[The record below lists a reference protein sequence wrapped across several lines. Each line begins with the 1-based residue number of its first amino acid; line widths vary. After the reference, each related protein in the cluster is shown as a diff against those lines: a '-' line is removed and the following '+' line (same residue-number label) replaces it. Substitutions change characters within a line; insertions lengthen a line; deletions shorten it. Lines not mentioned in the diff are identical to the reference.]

1 MYYLKIFLS
10 VSFNISGQWEIVP
23 GSGPGM
29 TLGPDEAEWRWN
41 SLTQN
46 WERTVV
52 TGNSGASGG
61 KAQKKYVWFRL
72 LTNPKFL
79 PPTLNFFLQIL
90 KLEEKSE
97 QNHFV
102 LLFSSNF

>member
-1 MYYLKIFLS
+1 
-10 VSFNISGQWEIVP
+10 
-23 GSGPGM
+23 M

-61 KAQKKYVWFRL
+61 NQASRL
-72 LTNPKFL
+72 
-79 PPTLNFFLQIL
+79 
-90 KLEEKSE
+90 
-97 QNHFV
+97 
-102 LLFSSNF
+102 

>member
-1 MYYLKIFLS
+1 MFYNTDQLVDF
-10 VSFNISGQWEIVP
+10 SGQWEIVP

-72 LTNPKFL
+72 LDLPYIFTHHPK
-79 PPTLNFFLQIL
+79 
-90 KLEEKSE
+90 
-97 QNHFV
+97 
-102 LLFSSNF
+102 LFSPNSEVGRE

>member
-1 MYYLKIFLS
+1 MEYGFIRERKSFLFFFRYS
-10 VSFNISGQWEIVP
+10 NHFFNISGQWEIVP

-61 KAQKKYVWFRL
+61 NKIFRM
-72 LTNPKFL
+72 F
-79 PPTLNFFLQIL
+79 
-90 KLEEKSE
+90 
-97 QNHFV
+97 
-102 LLFSSNF
+102 